1 MPRTAAKGLFHPKTK
16 AWRAR
21 LPLEQTSEMG
31 HSRRN
36 RTVRVMSGLPPT
48 ATQEPTFRLGSFVPQ
63 RTSDGRKHDVSLSY
77 INPGNIKLV

>member
-31 HSRRN
+31 QKRRLDSRPF
-36 RTVRVMSGLPPT
+36 TSGL
-48 ATQEPTFRLGSFVPQ
+48 AL
-63 RTSDGRKHDVSLSY
+63 
-77 INPGNIKLV
+77 